1 VHHLSISARVARPL
15 NTAQVAGALLAGV
28 MDPDGPV
35 ENFLVVTAPVVGL
48 VYLPAFVLR
57 ASAKLHRLSRKM
69 IVATMASEITSA
81 TVFVS
86 STSTTSASRPRP
98 PATTNRQ
105 SFNLLTATTRLTRSL
120 LQSVRS
126 HVGRSSAT
134 AWSSPARA
142 GLRLA
147 MPSGD
152 VCSDWLRPRTVVN
165 QAVEPAHASVRIG
178 RCYSS
183 TRSLFAQRQLSRP
196 NLRKVHGPHG
206 VLARRPGVVHHYRH
220 G

>member
-1 VHHLSISARVARPL
+1 
-15 NTAQVAGALLAGV
+15 
-28 MDPDGPV
+28 
-35 ENFLVVTAPVVGL
+35 
-48 VYLPAFVLR
+48 
-57 ASAKLHRLSRKM
+57 
-69 IVATMASEITSA
+69 
-81 TVFVS
+81 VS

-206 VLARRPGVVHHYRH
+206 VLARRPGVVHHYH
-220 G
+220 GESRSALGRASLRSASWVSNGLSRERTLAILGQFGGLGSTTTGKCATP